1 MSKPRQGQKLYG
13 NPISD
18 TAIRQPVFIAMIML
32 LALTIGLLAY
42 TTLPVNL
49 FPDISIPIV
58 AVSVSYPGAGPESV
72 ADQVAK
78 PIEDRLNTLNGV
90 KHITSTSSEGIA
102 QITVEFDTNVDVD
115 QAEQDVRERVNAIR
129 PTLPQDVKDPT
140 FFKFDINDLPILTVA
155 VSA

>member
-1 MSKPRQGQKLYG
+1 MARPKTGQKLYG
-13 NPISD
+13 NPIAD
-18 TAIRQPVFIAMIML
+18 TAIRQPVFITMIML
-32 LALTIGLLAY
+32 LALTVGLIAY
-42 TTLPVNL
+42 SALSVNL

-102 QITVEFDTNVDVD
+102 QIIVEFDTKVNVD
-115 QAEQDVRERVNAIR
+115 QAEQDVRERVNAVL
-129 PTLPQDVKDPT
+129 PTLP
-140 FFKFDINDLPILTVA
+140 
-155 VSA
+155 